1 MFPAPCR
8 DRGPVVAENGD
19 SKRPEP
25 PSPDQYERLK
35 REAEALRQ
43 SKLSGRSDDAARRR
57 TLQSG
62 MHAYMRYTGIGLQF
76 VIALLLPVG
85 LGYWLDSKL
94 GTSPW
99 LLVAGAV
106 LGAIGAMVWVV
117 RTVLR
122 MERRDA
128 GRKTH

>member
-1 MFPAPCR
+1 VPES
-8 DRGPVVAENGD
+8 GE

-25 PSPDQYERLK
+25 PSLDQYDRLK
-35 REAEALRQ
+35 QEAEALRQ
-43 SKLSGRSDDAARRR
+43 STVSGRSDKAVKRRS
-57 TLQSG
+57 LQHG

-76 VIALLLPVG
+76 VIAMLLPVG
-85 LGYWLDSKL
+85 LGYWLDGKF

-106 LGAIGAMVWVV
+106 LGAVGAMVWVV

-122 MERRDA
+122 MERRDT
-128 GRKTH
+128 GRKKH